1 MSEKYAYLRVSTREQ
16 NEERQLAAI
25 EGYDIPKEN
34 VYLDKESGRNFDR
47 PSYIKLKDTLKKGDL
62 LYIKSIDRLGRNY
75 SEILEEWRILTK
87 VKEIDIVVIDMPL
100 LDTQIGKDLTGILIS
115 DLVLQILSYVAENE
129 YRNIKQRQREGI
141 MAAKANGVKFGRP
154 QIEVSETFYTA
165 AKKWIRGEAT
175 IDEAA
180 REVGLSSSTFYR
192 KAKAVQTSNFWRM
205 TEAWGNA
212 GYAVVNYGEAYV
224 PSEIKPKT
232 ISIDG
237 DIDDIM
243 SFLLSRLLYS
253 AMCFFSWHYIG
264 IGRIKPYK
272 LFCLKNLFYFL

>member
-1 MSEKYAYLRVSTREQ
+1 MNEKYAYLRVSTREQ

-25 EGYDIPKEN
+25 ECYSIPKDH

-47 PSYIKLKDTLKKGDL
+47 PSYIKLKATIKKGDL

-100 LDTQIGKDLTGILIS
+100 LDTRIGKDLTGTLIS

-154 QIEVSETFYTA
+154 QIEVNEKFYTA
-165 AKKWIRGEAT
+165 AGRWIRGEVT
-175 IDEAA
+175 IDEGA
-180 REVGLSSSTFYR
+180 REAGLSSSTFYR
-192 KAKAVQTSNFWRM
+192 
-205 TEAWGNA
+205 
-212 GYAVVNYGEAYV
+212 
-224 PSEIKPKT
+224 
-232 ISIDG
+232 
-237 DIDDIM
+237 
-243 SFLLSRLLYS
+243 
-253 AMCFFSWHYIG
+253 
-264 IGRIKPYK
+264 RIKASK
-272 LFCLKNLFYFL
+272 MSTF

>member
-25 EGYDIPKEN
+25 EGYDITKEN

-47 PSYIKLKDTLKKGDL
+47 SSYIKLKDTLKKGDL

-129 YRNIKQRQREGI
+129 YRNIK
-141 MAAKANGVKFGRP
+141 
-154 QIEVSETFYTA
+154 
-165 AKKWIRGEAT
+165 
-175 IDEAA
+175 
-180 REVGLSSSTFYR
+180 
-192 KAKAVQTSNFWRM
+192 
-205 TEAWGNA
+205 
-212 GYAVVNYGEAYV
+212 
-224 PSEIKPKT
+224 
-232 ISIDG
+232 
-237 DIDDIM
+237 
-243 SFLLSRLLYS
+243 
-253 AMCFFSWHYIG
+253 
-264 IGRIKPYK
+264 
-272 LFCLKNLFYFL
+272 

>member
-1 MSEKYAYLRVSTREQ
+1 MNNKYAYLRVSTREQ

-100 LDTQIGKDLTGILIS
+100 LDTRIGKDLTGTLIS

-154 QIEVSETFYTA
+154 RIEVNERFYTA
-165 AKKWIRGEAT
+165 AGRWIRGEAT

-180 REVGLSSSTFYR
+180 REAGLSSSTFYR
-192 KAKAVQTSNFWRM
+192 KAKAVKTSTLRNEFFQLFS
-205 TEAWGNA
+205 T
-212 GYAVVNYGEAYV
+212 
-224 PSEIKPKT
+224 IK
-232 ISIDG
+232 
-237 DIDDIM
+237 
-243 SFLLSRLLYS
+243 
-253 AMCFFSWHYIG
+253 
-264 IGRIKPYK
+264 
-272 LFCLKNLFYFL
+272 

>member
-1 MSEKYAYLRVSTREQ
+1 MNNKYAYLRVSTREQ
-16 NEERQLAAI
+16 NEEMQLAAI

-62 LYIKSIDRLGRNY
+62 LYIKSIDMLGRNY

-100 LDTQIGKDLTGILIS
+100 LDTRIGKDLTGTLIS

-192 KAKAVQTSNFWRM
+192 KAKAVKTS
-205 TEAWGNA
+205 A
-212 GYAVVNYGEAYV
+212 
-224 PSEIKPKT
+224 
-232 ISIDG
+232 
-237 DIDDIM
+237 
-243 SFLLSRLLYS
+243 
-253 AMCFFSWHYIG
+253 
-264 IGRIKPYK
+264 
-272 LFCLKNLFYFL
+272 

>member
-1 MSEKYAYLRVSTREQ
+1 MNNKYAYLRVSTREQ

-100 LDTQIGKDLTGILIS
+100 LDTRIGKDLTGTLIS

-154 QIEVSETFYTA
+154 RIEVNERFYTA
-165 AKKWIRGEAT
+165 AGRWIRGEAT

-180 REVGLSSSTFYR
+180 REAGLSSSTFYR
-192 KAKAVQTSNFWRM
+192 KAKAVKTS
-205 TEAWGNA
+205 A
-212 GYAVVNYGEAYV
+212 
-224 PSEIKPKT
+224 
-232 ISIDG
+232 
-237 DIDDIM
+237 
-243 SFLLSRLLYS
+243 
-253 AMCFFSWHYIG
+253 
-264 IGRIKPYK
+264 
-272 LFCLKNLFYFL
+272 